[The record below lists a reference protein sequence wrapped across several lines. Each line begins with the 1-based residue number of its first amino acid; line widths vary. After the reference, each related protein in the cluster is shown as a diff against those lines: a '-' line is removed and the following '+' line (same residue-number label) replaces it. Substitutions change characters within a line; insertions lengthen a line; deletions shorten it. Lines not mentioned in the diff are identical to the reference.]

1 MEGPSTP
8 SSGCGPVA
16 RAKLR
21 LSKRNVE
28 CRGFHWKCLEVCLA
42 TPDDDQMSVLADLLE
57 AIHKI
62 REDHPEVDYQEE
74 TLMLRDQLE
83 QLSK

>member
-1 MEGPSTP
+1 
-8 SSGCGPVA
+8 
-16 RAKLR
+16 
-21 LSKRNVE
+21 
-28 CRGFHWKCLEVCLA
+28 
-42 TPDDDQMSVLADLLE
+42 MSVLADLLE